1 MTEKEYRAHPA
12 ISRSELFKISETPEK
27 FKYYRE
33 HPEEPTPSLLLGQLL
48 HAMVLLQPSEVWK
61 QFAIIPNIDKRTK
74 AGKDAHAAFVAD
86 CGDKIPVTY
95 DMAQQA
101 EAMSKAILSNE
112 YARKLLDGEREKEF
126 FWTDDLTG
134 EECKCR
140 VDVLTRIGDTNVI
153 VDLKSAD
160 SAETE
165 AFVKSAI
172 KYGYDFQSAMYT
184 EGVKAN
190 THKDYTFVFIV
201 VEKNPPYAV
210 NILQAD
216 KLFVLRGYDL
226 FREYIGTYH
235 YCRESNNWY
244 GYLGKH
250 NLINVLGLPSYLAK
264 EIE

>member
-48 HAMVLLQPSEVWK
+48 HAMVLQPSEVWR
-61 QFAIIPNIDKRTK
+61 QFTIIPDIDKRTK
-74 AGKDAHAAFVAD
+74 VGKEAHAAFVTE
-86 CGDKIPVTY
+86 CGDKTPVTY

-101 EAMSKAILSNE
+101 EAMCKAIQANE

-140 VDVLTRIGDTNVI
+140 VDVLTKIGDTNVI
-153 VDLKSAD
+153 VDIKSAD

-165 AFVKSAI
+165 AFMKAAF
-172 KYGYDFQSAMYT
+172 KYGYDFQAAMYT

-190 THKDYTFVFIV
+190 TRKDYVFVFIV
-201 VEKNPPYAV
+201 VEKKPPYAV

-216 KLFVLRGYDL
+216 KLFVLHGYDL

-235 YCRESNNWY
+235 KCKQTGNWY
-244 GYLGKH
+244 GYLGEH
-250 NLINVLGLPSYLAK
+250 NIINTLGLPAWLAK